1 MREKDT
7 RHVMV
12 IFKVLSLL
20 GGLAMFLYG
29 MNVLGDG
36 LKKLGGGK
44 FERLLERLTS
54 TPIKGV
60 LLGAL
65 VTAVIQSSSATTV
78 MVVGFVN
85 SGIMKLSQAVG
96 IIMGANVGTTIT
108 SWILSLSGIEGDS
121 FWINIVK
128 PVNFTPALAFIGII
142 ISMVSKSDKKQN
154 IGNILI
160 GFAVLMFGMETMS
173 DAVEPLKKVPWFTNL
188 LIMFNNPVLGILAGA
203 LLTAIIQSSSA
214 SVGILQALCS
224 TGAVTYGAAIPII
237 MGQNIGTCATALIS
251 CIGAGKN
258 AKRTA
263 MVHLYF
269 NIIGTLLFLILF
281 YSLNAIIQFKF
292 INDAVAPVDIA
303 IVHSIFN
310 IFATVV
316 LLPFNKLLE
325 KLAKLTIREGASV
338 DAFAKLDERFLS
350 MPSFA
355 IDQCQTLAV
364 NMAYIAKEA
373 YELAVECML
382 KYDPEKDKKI
392 MENEALADEYEDALG
407 SYLVRISS
415 KDLTEEDSRRVSL
428 YLHAIGDIEQI
439 SDYSANILHN
449 ARSRKDKELRFSDK
463 AVNDMTIMSNAVDEI
478 LDKLINAF
486 SGAAPQDVESIAPLE
501 SVIDHL
507 KRHLKKGHIR
517 RVREGKCTV
526 DTGFVFTDY
535 ITILEKISDHCA
547 NIAGAMMDLNENGF
561 DVHHYMGEVKES
573 PGYKKLYSI
582 YSEKY
587 ALPTGTSK

>member
-1 MREKDT
+1 
-7 RHVMV
+7 MV
-12 IFKVLSLL
+12 IFKVFSLL

-29 MNVLGDG
+29 MNVMGDG

-44 FERLLERLTS
+44 FENILGRLTS
-54 TPIKGV
+54 SPVRGV

-85 SGIMKLSQAVG
+85 SGIMQLSQAVG

-121 FWINIVK
+121 FWINLVK
-128 PVNFTPALAFIGII
+128 PVNFTPVLAFIGII
-142 ISMVSKSDKKQN
+142 ISMAAKSEKKKN
-154 IGNILI
+154 LGSILI

-173 DAVEPLKKVPWFTNL
+173 DAVEPLKNVPSFTNIL
-188 LIMFNNPVLGILAGA
+188 VMFKNPILGVLAGA
-203 LLTAIIQSSSA
+203 IMTAIIQSSSA

-224 TGAVTYGAAIPII
+224 TGAVTYGAAVPII

-269 NIIGTLLFLILF
+269 NVIGTLLFLILF
-281 YSLNAIIQFKF
+281 YLLHAIVKFDF
-292 INDAVAPVDIA
+292 INNAAAAVDIA
-303 IVHSIFN
+303 VIHSVFN
-310 IFATVV
+310 IFATLV

-325 KLAKLTIREGASV
+325 KLAKLTIREGASI
-338 DAFAKLDERFLS
+338 DAFAKLDERFLN
-350 MPSFA
+350 MPTIA
-355 IDQCQTLAV
+355 INQSHTLAV

-373 YELAVECML
+373 YELAVECMV
-382 KYDPEKDKKI
+382 KYDSEKDKKI
-392 MENEALADEYEDALG
+392 MENEAMADKYEDALG

-415 KDLTEEDSRRVSL
+415 KDLTEEESRRVSL

-449 ARSRKDKELRFSDK
+449 ARNKNEKDMHFSEKAINEMTVMSD
-463 AVNDMTIMSNAVDEI
+463 AVNEIM
-478 LDKLINAF
+478 DKLIVAF
-486 SGAAPQDVESIAPLE
+486 SGAEPQEVECIAPLE
-501 SVIDHL
+501 SVIDRL
-507 KRHLKKGHIR
+507 KRHLKKAHIR
-517 RVREGKCTV
+517 RIREGKCTV

-547 NIAGAMMDLNENGF
+547 NIAGAMMDLNENSF
-561 DVHHYMGEVKES
+561 DVHHYMGEIVET
-573 PGYKKLYSI
+573 PEYKRLYSE

-587 ALPTGTSK
+587 ALPVSK

>member
-1 MREKDT
+1 
-7 RHVMV
+7 MV
-12 IFKVLSLL
+12 IFKVFSLL

-29 MNVLGDG
+29 MNVMGDG
-36 LKKLGGGK
+36 LKKLSGGK
-44 FERLLERLTS
+44 LERILERLTS
-54 TPIKGV
+54 SPIKGV
-60 LLGAL
+60 ILGAM

-85 SGIMKLSQAVG
+85 SGIMRLSQAVG

-121 FWINIVK
+121 FWINLVK
-128 PVNFTPALAFIGII
+128 PVNFTPVLAFIGII
-142 ISMVSKSDKKQN
+142 IVMVSKSEKKQN
-154 IGNILI
+154 IGSILI

-173 DAVEPLKKVPWFTNL
+173 AAVEPLKEVPEFANILVMFKNPL
-188 LIMFNNPVLGILAGA
+188 LGVLAGA
-203 LLTAIIQSSSA
+203 VLTAVIQSSSA

-269 NIIGTLLFLILF
+269 NIIGTILFLIIF
-281 YSLNAIIQFKF
+281 YTANAIIHFKF
-292 INDAVAPVDIA
+292 VDTAAAPVDIA

-316 LLPFNKLLE
+316 LLPFNKVLE
-325 KLAKLTIREGASV
+325 KLARLTIREGAEV
-338 DAFAKLDERFLS
+338 DVFAKLDDRFLS
-350 MPSFA
+350 TPSFA
-355 IDQCQTLAV
+355 IDQCRTLTV

-373 YELAVECML
+373 YELAVQCME
-382 KYDPEKDKKI
+382 KYDEEKDKKI
-392 MENEALADEYEDALG
+392 IENEALADEYEDALG
-407 SYLVRISS
+407 SYLVKISS
-415 KDLTEEDSRRVSL
+415 KDLTEDDSKRVSL

-449 ARSRKDKELRFSDK
+449 ARSKNEKNLNFSEK
-463 AVNDMTIMSNAVDEI
+463 AITEMTIMSNAVDEI
-478 LDKLINAF
+478 LDMLINAI
-486 SGAAPQDVESIAPLE
+486 SENVPQDMEKVAPLE

-507 KRHLKKGHIR
+507 KRHLKKSHIR
-517 RVREGKCTV
+517 RVREGKCSV
-526 DTGFVFTDY
+526 DTGFIFTDY
-535 ITILEKISDHCA
+535 ISMLEKISDHCA
-547 NIAGAMMDLNENGF
+547 NITGAMMDLRENSL
-561 DVHHYMGEVKES
+561 DVHHYMGEVKER
-573 PGYKKLYSI
+573 PEYKKYYDLYTN
-582 YSEKY
+582 KY
-587 ALPTGTSK
+587 ALPEKV